1 MENWT
6 LGGDMDTM
14 SGGAG
19 AEIFLALDVGGN
31 GLLGERGEL
40 TGEDME
46 DALGLRRRAGL
57 GAVLRPGTM
66 SPSSG
71 NGPSMEPPLALLTP
85 DMALTLC
92 LSSAPLLAIRE
103 FWIAA

>member
-1 MENWT
+1 
-6 LGGDMDTM
+6 MDTM

-19 AEIFLALDVGGN
+19 GADIFLALEVGGN

-46 DALGLRRRAGL
+46 DARGLLSSAGL
-57 GAVLRPGTM
+57 GAGPRAGTM

-103 FWIAA
+103 LWMAAYAAF